1 MDVTVT
7 CPHCRQLVYISNK
20 RSQLSLQI
28 HGTLL
33 HNGEPLTKPL
43 TQSCYEY
50 LKEEGKIIGCGKPFI
65 LVRKSSIQYEARVYP
80 IESVREFTTLENV
93 LSERDRSVTI

>member
-7 CPHCRQLVYISNK
+7 CPHCHQLVYISNK

-28 HGTLL
+28 HGILV
-33 HNGEPLTKPL
+33 HNGEPLTRPI
-43 TQSCYEY
+43 TQSCYDY

-65 LVRKSSIQYEARVYP
+65 LVRKSSVQYEARLYP
-80 IESVREFTTLENV
+80 IDAKKNYFTFDETPKERIR
-93 LSERDRSVTI
+93 SETI